1 MKKAKAMVTGTLAVL
16 CLLTSVVFLGSF
28 SVREPDHEPDLP
40 QADVEAWE
48 VPEPSATP
56 ELTPE
61 LTAEEPADRE
71 QEETGQPVM
80 ATAHFAMEEY
90 RCDCDGYCSGW
101 PCPMNPALLDKIEAL
116 RGVFGQPVIITS
128 GVRCEARNAEV
139 GGVAWSF
146 HMRGCAAD
154 LYCPGVAVGEMAGA
168 AKDVGLNVLPY
179 YAHGYIH
186 VEI

>member
-1 MKKAKAMVTGTLAVL
+1 MKNIYKTISQRFILSVL
-16 CLLTSVVFLGSF
+16 LLVSCVFLIGLSL
-28 SVREPDHEPDLP
+28 RAEEPVPTAEQAVGEPEQELP
-40 QADVEAWE
+40 AEE
-48 VPEPSATP
+48 VPEAETP
-56 ELTPE
+56 VL
-61 LTAEEPADRE
+61 
-71 QEETGQPVM
+71 M

-90 RCDCDGYCSGW
+90 RCDCGGYCGGW
-101 PCPMNPALLDKIEAL
+101 PCEMNPALLDKIEAL

-154 LYCPGVAVGEMAGA
+154 LYCPGVAVGELAGA

>member
-1 MKKAKAMVTGTLAVL
+1 MKNIYKTISQRFILSVL
-16 CLLTSVVFLGSF
+16 LLVSCVFLIGLSLRAEKEEP
-28 SVREPDHEPDLP
+28 VPTAEQAVGEPEQELPAEPDAPPPAEK
-40 QADVEAWE
+40 
-48 VPEPSATP
+48 VPEAGTP
-56 ELTPE
+56 VL
-61 LTAEEPADRE
+61 
-71 QEETGQPVM
+71 M

-101 PCPMNPALLDKIEAL
+101 PCAMNPALLDKIETL